1 VDAAKQPGAAVYGW
15 SPNVSSWGASL
26 LAGSDGQFDLF
37 VSQMKSGGLVGWG
50 SESEC
55 VHATSSQRSGPYV
68 KQSVMLGNEC
78 HGTVVIRDPQ
88 KKDYLLFHQGIG
100 SAANKTS
107 RSQPGN
113 FMHIS
118 KTPRGPWIPAVTTP
132 SPVIVGK
139 GRGQCGMPTAAF
151 HPNGSLFVVCGN
163 GHQLV
168 ASTGVN
174 QPWRSVTTLN
184 TPPKWED
191 PTLWFD
197 RRGAWH
203 IIYHVWAA
211 DPFEKHNEPSSVR
224 RKRDSR
230 VPLDVC
236 ARLTLPVG
244 LQGHAFSLDGV
255 EWTFSDVQPFNGSVA
270 FTDGTAKQFATRE
283 RPQLTFVD
291 ELHPLPGATA
301 LRTTPNGLTSAVNSQ
316 PLGPWCEQC
325 SMHACS
331 QCKVTAGRDWTYTIF
346 QPLATAAAGPV

>member
-1 VDAAKQPGAAVYGW
+1 MDAAKQPGAAVYGW
-15 SPNVSSWGASL
+15 APNVSSWGASL

-78 HGTVVIRDPQ
+78 HGTVVISDPHT
-88 KKDYLLFHQGIG
+88 KNYLLFHQGIG

-107 RSQPGN
+107 RTQPGN
-113 FMHIS
+113 FMHHS

-197 RRGAWH
+197 RRGSWH

-230 VPLDVC
+230 V
-236 ARLTLPVG
+236 LTFGG
-244 LQGHAFSLDGV
+244 LC
-255 EWTFSDVQPFNGSVA
+255 PFNPACG
-270 FTDGTAKQFATRE
+270 FAGARILDRRSGVDFQRRATIQRE
-283 RPQLTFVD
+283 RGV
-291 ELHPLPGATA
+291 HG
-301 LRTTPNGLTSAVNSQ
+301 RHCKAV
-316 PLGPWCEQC
+316 
-325 SMHACS
+325 
-331 QCKVTAGRDWTYTIF
+331 RD
-346 QPLATAAAGPV
+346 A